1 MPLPVVPSGCH
12 MRSWFVLILLLTL
25 ALAGCGGGDDGGS
38 SGGPKAVNASA
49 ILEQQGGM
57 ANADGGAPVMLT
69 ISGKVTFE
77 RYTPTAF
84 GLAAA
89 PVTQNAAFVLVE
101 FVQHDTLNTL
111 VTASVNADANG
122 DYTATFSTDRDFFVR
137 ARAQF
142 SAASL
147 SCRVLHTQMSAPV
160 VHAVSSGVINRAGGS
175 QVVNVNAD
183 LALPHLRGGAFAAL
197 DTARE
202 LAQAAAYTGSP
213 ALGALDLY
221 WAAGNLGTSF
231 MRDLAS
237 QPVTINE
244 TRFVNTG
251 ALGQP
256 GIEISGGRWN
266 NVANTDHDEFDESVI
281 AHEFVHFLMRT
292 QSRDNNWGGAHNGE
306 AFTPNAAYGEGVPT
320 GLGNALLGSKDYI
333 DTTGLPTATT
343 SAIFTFDC
351 ENPSFVV
358 GVPSAATGV
367 SGYQSEFAVAA
378 TVWDLI
384 DGSTGGPASSDGDPV
399 AITRGNFL
407 ASFYA
412 LRTRNGTFNIAY
424 LATLLQQLIDD
435 AQLSS
440 GNANTLVTP
449 YNAAFPPTGGDNW
462 PPAITAPGTVNGSLD
477 ASTGPGSTPA
487 NAELGANANACF
499 RLTLAAPQ
507 SVTFNLT
514 ATPGTYN
521 ASQHRLDLYVYDLSN
536 ALAGGLANNSAAKSV
551 TLSLPAGDYLIRVQH
566 AASAPTPVTFSLT
579 LP

>member
-1 MPLPVVPSGCH
+1 
-12 MRSWFVLILLLTL
+12 MRWFAFLLLIPL
-25 ALAGCGGGDDGGS
+25 ALAGCGGEDNGGS
-38 SGGPKAVNASA
+38 KTGPKAVSATA
-49 ILEQQGGM
+49 ILEQQGGT

-77 RYTPTAF
+77 RYTATAF
-84 GLAAA
+84 GLAAT

-101 FVQHDTLNTL
+101 FVQHETLNTL
-111 VTASVNADANG
+111 VATSVNADANG

-137 ARAQF
+137 ARALL
-142 SAASL
+142 SAGSL
-147 SCRVLHTQMSAPV
+147 ACRVLHTQMNTPV
-160 VHAVSSGVINRAGGS
+160 VHAVSSGVTNRASGS
-175 QVVNVNAD
+175 QVVNLNAD

-197 DTARE
+197 DTARA
-202 LAQAAAYTGSP
+202 LAEAAAYGGSP
-213 ALGALDLY
+213 TLGPLDLY

-237 QPVTINE
+237 LPVAINQ

-256 GIEISGGRWN
+256 GIEISGGRWD
-266 NVANTDHDEFDESVI
+266 NVANSDHDEFDSAVI

-306 AFTPNAAYGEGVPT
+306 AFTPNAAYGEGLPT
-320 GLGNALLGSKDYI
+320 GLGNALLGVKDYV
-333 DTTGLPTATT
+333 DTTGLPSGTT

-351 ENPSFVV
+351 ENPSFVA
-358 GVPSAATGV
+358 GVPSVVSGV
-367 SGYQSEFAVAA
+367 TGYQSEFAVAA
-378 TVWDLI
+378 VAWDLI
-384 DGSTGGPASSDGDPV
+384 DGSAGGPASSDGDPV
-399 AITRGNFL
+399 AITRAGFL

-440 GNANTLVTP
+440 GNANTLVGP
-449 YNAAFPPTGGDNW
+449 HNAAFPPTGADNW
-462 PPAITAPGTVNGSLD
+462 PPVITAPGTVNAGLD

-487 NAELGANANACF
+487 NVEIGANANACY

-507 SVTFNLT
+507 SVTFNLN
-514 ATPGTYN
+514 ATTGTYN
-521 ASQHRLDLYVYDLSN
+521 ANQHRVDFYIYDLAN
-536 ALAGGLANNSAAKSV
+536 ALVGGSTGAVASKSV
-551 TLSLPAGDYLIRVQH
+551 TLNLPAGDFLIRVHH
-566 AASAPTPVTFSLT
+566 AAANAAPVTFTLT